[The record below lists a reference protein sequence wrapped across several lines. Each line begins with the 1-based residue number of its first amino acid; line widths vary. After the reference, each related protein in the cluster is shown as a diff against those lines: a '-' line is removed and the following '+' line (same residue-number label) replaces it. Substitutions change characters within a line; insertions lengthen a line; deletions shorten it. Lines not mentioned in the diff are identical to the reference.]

1 MNQANDINV
10 QRMLARATK
19 LGLVGRKGFPITID
33 QICEL
38 EAARRGLRNSHVMRA
53 VDTGSKP
60 VLTPVTNEEFVLK
73 DGASELWVEMGGF
86 KVHLRLTAEGMVS
99 DIFANGAESESIG
112 STYAFFSDSEEA
124 FAESS
129 GIDLDDVA
137 EWVGQH
143 YRHNFDAE
151 SPAKRR
157 EWLERYKETME
168 DAKEVSA
175 NPTLDLLEE
184 IGYSVCYQ
192 LSSESKPGGWVW
204 EAPSDSSDSA
214 FPTEAEAISDAWRDI
229 AGQTMAIH
237 NLSSEQWDELGFG
250 KQATLIRETV
260 CDDGAAGR
268 PAEKQQCIRCGLP
281 TQVDDDGLCN
291 QCFINEENSS
301 DSD

>member
-19 LGLVGRKGFPITID
+19 LGLVGRKGNPVTID

-53 VDTGSKP
+53 ADAGTRP
-60 VLTPVTNEEFVLK
+60 VLTPITNEEFVLQE
-73 DGASELWVEMGGF
+73 GASEMWVQMGGF
-86 KVHLRLTAEGMVS
+86 KVHLQLTGEGMVA
-99 DIFANGAESESIG
+99 DIFADGAENNSIG
-112 STYAFFSDSEEA
+112 STYAFFTDSEDALVE
-124 FAESS
+124 EL

-157 EWLERYKETME
+157 EWIERYRATME
-168 DAKEVSA
+168 EAKEVMA

-184 IGYSVCYQ
+184 IGYSVVFQ
-192 LSSESKPGGWVW
+192 LSTDTVKGGWCWV
-204 EAPSDSSDSA
+204 APSDASA
-214 FPTEAEAISDAWRDI
+214 ETFASEADAITEAWQDI
-229 AGQTMAIH
+229 AGQTMAVH
-237 NLSSEQWDELGFG
+237 NLSSEQWDSLGFAR
-250 KQATLIRETV
+250 QAVLIREMFDEGTTL
-260 CDDGAAGR
+260 A
-268 PAEKQQCIRCGLP
+268 PAEKQQCVHCGLP

-291 QCFINEENSS
+291 QCFLAGESS
-301 DSD
+301 SNH